1 MTAVHLEAETGLE
14 IANLGI
20 YPGAIVKIRRDQYS
34 LFEIKRMAEQTKEIN
49 ISPSFQRHNVWK
61 SHQKSELI
69 ESILMN
75 IPIPVIYVFENEVG
89 LKQIVDGK
97 QRISTIIEFMNN
109 KFKLAKLKMLP
120 QFDGKYFSD
129 LEPLYKNKIER
140 YQLFF
145 YVIEPPTPE
154 RVKYDIFDRVN
165 RGGTTLNSQEMRNAL
180 YQGKSTILLDELS
193 KKDEF
198 KKAIGKGID
207 SKRMRDQYVIL
218 RFISF
223 YFLRNKLF
231 KFNYQSNMED
241 FLAFAMKF
249 INNLDDDKI
258 NEIKNFFAKAM
269 ENSFEILGEDGFRFS
284 DKKGKKR
291 PINMLLFEA
300 LAFLFANLDLKVKNL
315 KNNELNLLRETIEA
329 IKYNFDLSGKFK
341 GNIDS
346 SVNVEYRFS
355 EVEKIIEE
363 INAKTN
369 TY

>member
-1 MTAVHLEAETGLE
+1 MIKEYLEAETGLE
-14 IANLGI
+14 ISELGI
-20 YPGAIVKIRRDQYS
+20 YPGATVKIRRDQYS
-34 LFEIKRMAEQTKEIN
+34 LFEIKRMAEETKEIN

-61 SHQKSELI
+61 PLQKSELI

-97 QRISTIIEFMNN
+97 QRINSIIDFMNN
-109 KFKLAKLKMLP
+109 KFNLLNLKMLP
-120 QFDGKYFSD
+120 QFNKKYFND
-129 LEPLYKNKIER
+129 LEPLYRNKIER

-180 YQGKSTILLDELS
+180 YQGKSTILFDELS
-193 KKDEF
+193 QKNEF
-198 KKAIGKGID
+198 KKATGNAID
-207 SKRMRDQYVIL
+207 STRMRDQYVIL
-218 RFISF
+218 RFLSF
-223 YFLRNKLF
+223 YFLRKKIF
-231 KFNYQSNMED
+231 SFNYQSNMED
-241 FLAFAMKF
+241 FLAFSMNF
-249 INNLDDDKI
+249 INNLDNDRI
-258 NEIKNFFAKAM
+258 NEIKDVFVRAM
-269 ENSFEILGEDGFRFS
+269 AHSFEILGEDGFRFS
-284 DKKGKKR
+284 NEKGKKR
-291 PINMLLFEA
+291 PVNMPLFEA
-300 LAFLFANLDLKVKNL
+300 LSFLFANIDLNKYTEKKLL
-315 KNNELNLLRETIEA
+315 KNRIESL
-329 IKYNFDLSGKFK
+329 KDNFDMSGKFK

-355 EVEKIIEE
+355 EVEKVIEA